1 MSWIN
6 VLLPELRSELER
18 KNLGAIKELLKTLK
32 PQDIAELVEE
42 LEDQEKVLVL
52 RLLDK
57 ETIAHIFSELPPQER
72 EELFR
77 LFTRKE
83 VADLLNELDPDD
95 RARFFDELPAEMVK
109 KLLTYLKP
117 EEREVTQLL
126 LNYPPDSVGHAMTP
140 EMVELKPDMTVE
152 DALKFI
158 RENAPEKETIY
169 VAYVTDKEG
178 KLIGRITLA
187 DIVLASP
194 ERKIVEIMDPEPVKV
209 RASDDREVAA
219 ELISKYDLLA
229 IPVVDSED
237 KLLGIVTF
245 DDVIDI
251 IEEEATED
259 IHRLAAMEAPA
270 PEEEYFR
277 LKLWRRVR
285 KRLPWLVGLIIAEI
299 GTGSILKN
307 YSHALGAIVALAY
320 FIPMLIDTGGNV
332 GSQAVTLVV
341 RALATHEISGKDFL
355 RVIAHEFFSGLLL
368 GLPLGII
375 SFTISFIL
383 TNNSPVS
390 IAVGISLSLVV
401 IISNI
406 IGLILPFF
414 FKLFKIDPAVAS
426 NPLITTI
433 MDNIGLIIYFYVALF
448 IIRLLGG

>member
-6 VLLPELRSELER
+6 VLLPELKSELER

-169 VAYVTDKEG
+169 VAYVTDKDG

-237 KLLGIVTF
+237 KLLGIVTV

-259 IHRLAAMEAPA
+259 IHRLAAMEAPKI
-270 PEEEYFR
+270 EEEYFR
-277 LKLWRRVR
+277 LKLGKRVK
-285 KRLPWLVGLIIAEI
+285 KRIPWLIGLLIAEI
-299 GTGSILKN
+299 GTGTILKN
-307 YSHALGAIVALAY
+307 YNAALSAVVALAY
-320 FIPMLIDTGGNV
+320 FIPMLTGTGGNV

-341 RALATHEISGKDFL
+341 RALAVGEINLKDFFRIVGL
-355 RVIAHEFFSGLLL
+355 EFL
-368 GLPLGII
+368 GSLGIGIPLGVI
-375 SFTISFIL
+375 SFLISFGL
-383 TNNSPVS
+383 THNLQVS
-390 IAVGISLSLVV
+390 IAVGVALSLIVLV
-401 IISNI
+401 SNL
-406 IGLILPFF
+406 IGLTLPFV
-414 FKLFKIDPAVAS
+414 FKIFKIDPAVAS
-426 NPLITTI
+426 NPLISTL
-433 MDNIGLIIYFYVALF
+433 MDNIGLLIYFYVALF
-448 IIRLLGG
+448 IIRSMGG